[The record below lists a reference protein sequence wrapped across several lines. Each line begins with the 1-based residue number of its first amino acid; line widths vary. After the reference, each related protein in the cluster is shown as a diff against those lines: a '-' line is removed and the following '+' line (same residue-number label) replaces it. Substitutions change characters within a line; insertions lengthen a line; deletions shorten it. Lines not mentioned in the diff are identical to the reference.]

1 MTAYPWAQ
9 IWLMYF
15 CCLERWFYVRSAK
28 GGYLIMYKREDRG
41 HLPVHEWRPCWTTP
55 FSHVALTQVWTDKD
69 SSWTLFPGS
78 RTIII
83 FRSVLG

>member
-1 MTAYPWAQ
+1 
-9 IWLMYF
+9 
-15 CCLERWFYVRSAK
+15 
-28 GGYLIMYKREDRG
+28 MYKLEDRG
-41 HLPVHEWRPCWTTP
+41 HLPVHERRPCWTTP

-78 RTIII
+78 RTTII